1 MFSWV
6 GQSFVQDQICLIGG
20 RKLTGVTFGPLR
32 CRRPTC
38 YGGYGSAPSGSV
50 RDVWQVRTFWPDR
63 HPSIMSTRYDD
74 LVKKMAGPDY
84 YRYATELMKAG
95 HDALPAVHAGMGHS
109 NWRVRRACA
118 TVTYHVVDA
127 ESLQRLVLL
136 TRDPKKKVRK
146 TAVLSLG
153 RDRSTDGENLIDA
166 VPHLAYSA
174 MNDPAVRVRRTA
186 ALMLAA
192 QTPERR
198 IRRIFRKILKT
209 EQDPKTLMW
218 VRWGL
223 SRTNSQGKK

>member
-1 MFSWV
+1 MN
-6 GQSFVQDQICLIGG
+6 
-20 RKLTGVTFGPLR
+20 
-32 CRRPTC
+32 
-38 YGGYGSAPSGSV
+38 
-50 RDVWQVRTFWPDR
+50 
-63 HPSIMSTRYDD
+63 TRYDT
-74 LVKKMAGPDY
+74 LVEQMTGLDF
-84 YRYATELMKAG
+84 YRYATELMEAG

-118 TVTYHVVDA
+118 FVVYHVYDA

-146 TAVLSLG
+146 IAVLSLG
-153 RDRSTDGENLIDA
+153 RNRCTDGVNLIDA

-186 ALMLAA
+186 ALMLALQA
-192 QTPERR
+192 PERR
-198 IRRIFRKILKT
+198 IRKILRKLLKT

-223 SRTNSQGKK
+223 GRPNTPD

>member
-1 MFSWV
+1 
-6 GQSFVQDQICLIGG
+6 
-20 RKLTGVTFGPLR
+20 
-32 CRRPTC
+32 
-38 YGGYGSAPSGSV
+38 
-50 RDVWQVRTFWPDR
+50 
-63 HPSIMSTRYDD
+63 MSTQYDN
-74 LVKKMAGPDY
+74 LVEKMAEPDF
-84 YRYATELMKAG
+84 YRYATELMEAG

-118 TVTYHVVDA
+118 TVTYHVYNA

-146 TAVLSLG
+146 IAVLSLG

-186 ALMLAA
+186 ALMLAL

-198 IRRIFRKILKT
+198 VRKILRKILKT

-223 SRTNSQGKK
+223 GRPNTPDEK

>member
-1 MFSWV
+1 
-6 GQSFVQDQICLIGG
+6 
-20 RKLTGVTFGPLR
+20 
-32 CRRPTC
+32 
-38 YGGYGSAPSGSV
+38 
-50 RDVWQVRTFWPDR
+50 
-63 HPSIMSTRYDD
+63 MSTRYDD

-95 HDALPAVHAGMGHS
+95 HDARPAVHAGMGHS

-153 RDRSTDGENLIDA
+153 RDRSTDGESLIAA

-186 ALMLAA
+186 ALMLAL
-192 QTPERR
+192 QTPERSVSK
-198 IRRIFRKILKT
+198 ILRKILKT

-223 SRTNSQGKK
+223 GRPNTPDEK

>member
-1 MFSWV
+1 
-6 GQSFVQDQICLIGG
+6 
-20 RKLTGVTFGPLR
+20 
-32 CRRPTC
+32 
-38 YGGYGSAPSGSV
+38 
-50 RDVWQVRTFWPDR
+50 
-63 HPSIMSTRYDD
+63 MSTRYDT
-74 LVKKMAGPDY
+74 LVEQMTGLDF
-84 YRYATELMKAG
+84 YRYATELMEAG

-118 TVTYHVVDA
+118 TVTYHVDDA
-127 ESLQRLVLL
+127 ESLQRLILL

-153 RDRSTDGENLIDA
+153 RDRSTDGEKLIDA

-186 ALMLAA
+186 ALMLAL

-198 IRRIFRKILKT
+198 VRKILRKILKT

-223 SRTNSQGKK
+223 GRPNTPDEK

>member
-1 MFSWV
+1 
-6 GQSFVQDQICLIGG
+6 
-20 RKLTGVTFGPLR
+20 
-32 CRRPTC
+32 
-38 YGGYGSAPSGSV
+38 
-50 RDVWQVRTFWPDR
+50 
-63 HPSIMSTRYDD
+63 MSTRYDT
-74 LVKKMAGPDY
+74 LVEQMTGLDF
-84 YRYATELMKAG
+84 YRYATELMEAG

-118 TVTYHVVDA
+118 FVVYHVYDA

-146 TAVLSLG
+146 IAVLSLG
-153 RDRSTDGENLIDA
+153 RNRCTDGVNLIDA

-186 ALMLAA
+186 ALMLALQA
-192 QTPERR
+192 PERR
-198 IRRIFRKILKT
+198 IRKILRKLLKT

-223 SRTNSQGKK
+223 SRPNTPSEK

>member
-1 MFSWV
+1 MSSSDLLR
-6 GQSFVQDQICLIGG
+6 GIRKCSFGKRPRRLAGTDLLARQ
-20 RKLTGVTFGPLR
+20 TPL
-32 CRRPTC
+32 
-38 YGGYGSAPSGSV
+38 
-50 RDVWQVRTFWPDR
+50 
-63 HPSIMSTRYDD
+63 IMSTRYDD

-84 YRYATELMKAG
+84 YRYATELLKAG

-109 NWRVRRACA
+109 NWRIRRACA

-153 RDRSTDGENLIDA
+153 RDRSADGENLIDA

>member
-1 MFSWV
+1 M
-6 GQSFVQDQICLIGG
+6 
-20 RKLTGVTFGPLR
+20 TGLDF
-32 CRRPTC
+32 
-38 YGGYGSAPSGSV
+38 
-50 RDVWQVRTFWPDR
+50 
-63 HPSIMSTRYDD
+63 
-74 LVKKMAGPDY
+74 
-84 YRYATELMKAG
+84 YRYATELMEAG

-118 TVTYHVVDA
+118 FVVYHVYDA

-146 TAVLSLG
+146 IAVLSLG
-153 RDRSTDGENLIDA
+153 RNRCTDGVNLIDA

-186 ALMLAA
+186 ALMLALQA
-192 QTPERR
+192 PERR
-198 IRRIFRKILKT
+198 IRKILRKLLKT

-223 SRTNSQGKK
+223 SRPNTPSEK

>member
-1 MFSWV
+1 M
-6 GQSFVQDQICLIGG
+6 
-20 RKLTGVTFGPLR
+20 TGLDF
-32 CRRPTC
+32 
-38 YGGYGSAPSGSV
+38 
-50 RDVWQVRTFWPDR
+50 
-63 HPSIMSTRYDD
+63 
-74 LVKKMAGPDY
+74 
-84 YRYATELMKAG
+84 YRYATELMEAG

-118 TVTYHVVDA
+118 FVVYHVYNA

-146 TAVLSLG
+146 IAVLSLG
-153 RDRSTDGENLIDA
+153 RNRCTDGVNLIDA

-186 ALMLAA
+186 ALMLALQA
-192 QTPERR
+192 PERR
-198 IRRIFRKILKT
+198 IRKILRKLLKT

-223 SRTNSQGKK
+223 SRPNTPSEK